1 MNKFIR
7 KRLVM
12 YLTLK
17 QHLKVLAMVF
27 FIQQVGNL
35 YKLEQKM
42 LEEIKVNQYFQKIEK
57 ECHKVSRMAF
67 YFLASFKDY
76 G

>member
-42 LEEIKVNQYFQKIEK
+42 LEEIKVNQYFLKN
-57 ECHKVSRMAF
+57 
-67 YFLASFKDY
+67 
-76 G
+76 